1 MKIKLFFNNASIL
14 QKVTC
19 NASHF
24 LKNLAMDIDFRVKD
38 AILCGEPKK
47 TRQKEG
53 TFLKLLRAKF

>member
-38 AILCGEPKK
+38 AILWIIRG
-47 TRQKEG
+47 
-53 TFLKLLRAKF
+53 